1 MFIGTPCII
10 FILLIIFSI
19 ITKNLIKFLIFETY
33 VIFHFFLLINRSCL
47 GGGGNLTAAP
57 CIFSYNLQV
66 KKYWSESLRL
76 LKFSDFFQ
84 IQIALLFRSETED
97 FNTNCISPQAHCLNA
112 YILQKF
118 FCIHSF
124 KGKLKSMTTPSLK
137 LWVKCCKCAEENIT
151 MKSGWQARI

>member
-1 MFIGTPCII
+1 M
-10 FILLIIFSI
+10 
-19 ITKNLIKFLIFETY
+19 
-33 VIFHFFLLINRSCL
+33 
-47 GGGGNLTAAP
+47 TAAP
-57 CIFSYNLQV
+57 CSFSYNLQV

-118 FCIHSF
+118 FLHTLLQRKTKEYDDSKI
-124 KGKLKSMTTPSLK
+124 KLK
-137 LWVKCCKCAEENIT
+137 LWVKCCKCAEENGG
-151 MKSGWQARI
+151 SRHASRHSARGGNSNFFSIIFVSFKNPNIGAFLKNGEE

>member
-19 ITKNLIKFLIFETY
+19 ITKNLIEFLLFDTY

-47 GGGGNLTAAP
+47 GGGNLTAAP
-57 CIFSYNLQV
+57 CSFSYNLQV

-124 KGKLKSMTTPSLK
+124 KGKLKSMTTPRS
-137 LWVKCCKCAEENIT
+137 N
-151 MKSGWQARI
+151 

>member
-19 ITKNLIKFLIFETY
+19 ITKNLIEFLLFDTY

-57 CIFSYNLQV
+57 CSF
-66 KKYWSESLRL
+66 SLRL

-124 KGKLKSMTTPSLK
+124 KGKLKSMTTPRS
-137 LWVKCCKCAEENIT
+137 N
-151 MKSGWQARI
+151 